1 MTIHVLLQC
10 SKSKTLE
17 IEQDLFWSEKT
28 TLGSWNT
35 AWKNAEERIA
45 TCKLYSGRAINRE
58 FNLLKSNDA
67 VKGYVISAGAGL
79 VDLEEKIPSYESTFM
94 PNLGPS
100 FAQWSELPNGGLVNL
115 KVGKSDKIVTFAA
128 PNYHKA
134 LLADPDF
141 QTLAPKFVVA
151 HTSPL
156 SAAKGVTSIPVHPRA
171 GEHLGVAL
179 IDLNS
184 ELLKVY
190 LASEEKGFET
200 LYDECEKL
208 PPPVKRRTV
217 SDEELMVVV
226 ESLQPLSS
234 ITKSVEYIRHTLG
247 ISASYERIRDT
258 ILDVR

>member
-1 MTIHVLLQC
+1 
-10 SKSKTLE
+10 
-17 IEQDLFWSEKT
+17 
-28 TLGSWNT
+28 
-35 AWKNAEERIA
+35 
-45 TCKLYSGRAINRE
+45 
-58 FNLLKSNDA
+58 
-67 VKGYVISAGAGL
+67 
-79 VDLEEKIPSYESTFM
+79 
-94 PNLGPS
+94 
-100 FAQWSELPNGGLVNL
+100 
-115 KVGKSDKIVTFAA
+115 
-128 PNYHKA
+128 
-134 LLADPDF
+134 
-141 QTLAPKFVVA
+141 
-151 HTSPL
+151 L

-190 LASEEKGFET
+190 LASEGKGFET

-247 ISASYERIRDT
+247 ISASYERIRDI